1 MWDKEKIQKITKN
14 CSKRGEVLAELIKKF
29 DKKDLIIAEVGVWDS
44 KNAKY
49 ILKNCNDFII
59 QYWGIDVWCYSNHP
73 AYKNIT
79 PEKWDV
85 LYFRACKLMRYF
97 LQTHILRMD
106 SIEAAKIFP
115 EQYFDLVFIDAD
127 HKHNAVMEDISNWF
141 PLIKNGGLLTGHD
154 YGGKKIGVKQAVDG
168 CFDDVEILDAGVWV
182 TRK

>member
-127 HKHNAVMEDISNWF
+127 HEYEPVLRDIKFWA
-141 PLIKNGGLLTGHD
+141 PLVKPGGLLTGHD
-154 YGGKKIGVKQAVDG
+154 YNRTHPGVVKAVSE
-168 CFDDVEILDAGVWV
+168 CFDNIITAPDIMWIKEM
-182 TRK
+182 